1 MPETV
6 ADVNSKTYRE
16 LMEFRTSASSSPDL
30 ENTSDNLSVFLA
42 AYPQVFERLDGLRA
56 KLYLHPR
63 REELGKQCC
72 CGWEKG
78 YKLKPPK
85 LQGNIKD
92 WHRNVLNT

>member
-78 YKLKPPK
+78 YKLKPPQ
-85 LQGNIKD
+85 LHGSP
-92 WHRNVLNT
+92 